1 MASRRAAFVAL
12 VCLVYLADGV
22 TAPGPR
28 YFPAYT
34 EKNKRIMKR
43 LAHLSLVV
51 LFLLSLGSR
60 DLFAQ
65 VTATATIQGT
75 VVDKSQAA
83 IVGAQVVAR
92 SKDTSFTRTTST
104 NDAGYYR
111 FELLPIGAYIISIT
125 KGGFATTTQTVEVM
139 VGQVITANA
148 ELQIGSSS
156 ETVEVTSEAPL
167 IDVAKTSVSQNITPS
182 EVEELPLV
190 GRDVANWRISR
201 RA

>member
-1 MASRRAAFVAL
+1 
-12 VCLVYLADGV
+12 
-22 TAPGPR
+22 
-28 YFPAYT
+28 
-34 EKNKRIMKR
+34 MKR
-43 LAHLSLVV
+43 LAHLVLVV
-51 LFLLSLGSR
+51 VFLLSLGTR

-111 FELLPIGAYIISIT
+111 FELLPIGSYVVSIT
-125 KGGFATTTQTVEVM
+125 KSGFATTTQTVEVM
-139 VGQVITANA
+139 VGQIITANA
-148 ELQIGSSS
+148 ELQIGSGS

-167 IDVAKTSVSQNITPS
+167 IESPRPTSARTS
-182 EVEELPLV
+182 LPEKSKNF
-190 GRDVANWRISR
+190 R
-201 RA
+201 